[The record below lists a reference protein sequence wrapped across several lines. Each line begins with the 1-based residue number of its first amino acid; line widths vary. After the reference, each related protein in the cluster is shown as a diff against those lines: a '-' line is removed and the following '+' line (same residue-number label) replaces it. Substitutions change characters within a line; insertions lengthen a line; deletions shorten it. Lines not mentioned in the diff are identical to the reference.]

1 LQKHNITQSNIRMQ
15 DTAGGSYELLTT
27 VYTLP
32 EQEEAAGT
40 IVFLH
45 DSLGCIAL
53 WRDFPEQLALAAGY
67 HAFIY
72 DRRGYGGSS
81 SFAEKQ
87 REKDYMEQEAEV
99 LMELLEHCGIKDP
112 VLFGHSDGGTIALLA
127 AAKYPGQIKAVI
139 TEGAHVFVEGITIDG
154 IEQVMEQFEHSD
166 LPLRLA
172 RYHGDKTQAVFD
184 AWTKTWLADFYRDWN
199 IEHFLPQITCPVYV
213 VQGEADEFGT
223 IRQVQ
228 SITGKVSGPA
238 DHFLIP
244 NAGHSPHKQ
253 AAYFLIQKIV
263 LFLEQQHLI

>member
-1 LQKHNITQSNIRMQ
+1 MQPFIIRHNRVPMK
-15 DTAGGSYELLTT
+15 DPGGVTYELDTT
-27 VYTLP
+27 TYTLP
-32 EQEEAAGT
+32 GDIQAAGT
-40 IVFLH
+40 MVFLH
-45 DSLGCIAL
+45 DSLGCTAL
-53 WRDFPEQLALAAGY
+53 WRDFPAQLALAAGY

-72 DRRGYGGSS
+72 DRRGYGSS
-81 SFAEKQ
+81 SAFAAAT
-87 REKDYMEQEAEV
+87 RGKDYMEQEADL
-99 LMELLEHCGIKDP
+99 LMELLSCCGIKDP

-139 TEGAHVFVEGITIDG
+139 TEGAHVFVEDITIDG

-213 VQGEADEFGT
+213 VQGEADEFGS

-228 SITGKVSGPA
+228 SITGKVSGNT

-253 AAYFLIQKIV
+253 TAYFLIQKIV